1 MPALQRDA
9 AFACPAAAGP
19 GEAAPTGP
27 RAEGL
32 FAPA

>member
-9 AFACPAAAGP
+9 AFARPTAPAAGA
-19 GEAAPTGP
+19 AAPTGP